1 MIGDLKTEEKLKIK
15 MENKEQLLANFLA
28 FKDIPF
34 GDYKNIITTPKA
46 MEFYAKNTPID
57 QLQSMFVSAGF
68 EKPETINQASN
79 ILKKVYNDLQ
89 NVGETDYQGA
99 YKSQRESQELE
110 RTLRE
115 LQGTNEED
123 EEDGDDENVG
133 GFFDESGRGGS
144 DMAKALERFNE
155 ALANGSGADNETTFD
170 ELLGRGK
177 GQGQGQ
183 SEGEQGQGEQ
193 NKNQKEKEKKEQQN
207 ASLEREIQLCSQEIL
222 GLNEEK
228 EMFDFISEKT
238 QEQENRVV
246 EINNTIDDLEMQI
259 ANMLGAINADVV
271 LGNDVQFPVNKLP
284 RYVSSQLPEL
294 VKRIKDESKKRLED
308 PDYQFKY
315 KLEDKERRNSL
326 ISERVM
332 DDVTYFAFEKL
343 KKEDSLNEL
352 YLTKKDIEKIMFE
365 MPLNGDV
372 PEKIVI
378 HSKIEGDTVVIDDA
392 ISIDTFIYQMNNL
405 EKDLEL
411 VNKENNIKL
420 IFDTIKNELFNKFI
434 I

>member
-1 MIGDLKTEEKLKIK
+1 

-68 EKPETINQASN
+68 QQPETINQASN
-79 ILKKVYNDLQ
+79 VLKKVYNELQ
-89 NVGETDYQGA
+89 TIDESNYSGA
-99 YKSQRESQELE
+99 YKIERDTKELE
-110 RTLRE
+110 KTLRE
-115 LQGTNEED
+115 LQGVDEED
-123 EEDGDDENVG
+123 EESQEIDDDSVG
-133 GFFDESGRGGS
+133 GFFDESGIGGS
-144 DMAKALERFNE
+144 DMEKALEKFNE
-155 ALANGSGADNETTFD
+155 AIANGTGGDKETTFD
-170 ELLGRGK
+170 ELLGKNKGQGEGE
-177 GQGQGQ
+177 GQGQGD
-183 SEGEQGQGEQ
+183 GEQSQEDGEQ
-193 NKNQKEKEKKEQQN
+193 SQSQQQKKEQKQNQQN
-207 ASLEREIQLCSQEIL
+207 ALLEREIQLCSEEIT

-228 EMFDFISEKT
+228 EMLEFISERT
-238 QEQENRVV
+238 QEQENRIL
-246 EINNTIDDLEMQI
+246 EINNTVDDLEMQI

-271 LGNDVQFPVNKLP
+271 LGNDVQFPINKIP
-284 RYVSSQLPEL
+284 RYVSSKTTEL
-294 VKRIKDESKKRLED
+294 VKRINDQIKKRLED

-315 KLEDKERRNSL
+315 KLGDKQRRNSL
-326 ISERVM
+326 ISDRVM

-343 KKEDSLNEL
+343 KNEDALSQL

-365 MPLNGDV
+365 MPLGGDV
-372 PEKIVI
+372 PEKIVLY
-378 HSKIEGDTVVIDDA
+378 SKIDGDTVVIDNA